1 MEIHFRTNSASCVL
15 DSFSCVTGLPPQH
28 LIEAVGHDGVPNGY
42 HTQELIGPL
51 IEKGFAVTPIELY
64 PRATNEAGELWTIEF
79 EHDGHLRR
87 FCHFLLGN
95 EGVLTGFDGKKR
107 PHAVAWKNNQI
118 FDPAL
123 DKPYDLLCYSDSEP
137 IGFLG
142 GCPFRPL
149 CFWKVSRVQG

>member
-1 MEIHFRTNSASCVL
+1 
-15 DSFSCVTGLPPQH
+15 

-51 IEKGFAVTPIELY
+51 VEKGFAVTPIELY